1 MIPGMSIRLL
11 RAPCDSGISSATAT
25 SATAT
30 TGTLIRKT
38 EPHQKLS
45 SSQPPSSGPTGK
57 AMNVA
62 PITTAMA
69 RGCSSGANSTGSTA
83 IDIGKITAAPRPS
96 TARAA
101 ISSPGDPAKAHAA
114 ELAPNTTS
122 AISSIF
128 LRPTRSPSSPAGSRA
143 AASTRL

>member
-1 MIPGMSIRLL
+1 MIPRMSIRLL

-25 SATAT
+25 SASTT

-62 PITTAMA
+62 PMMTAMA
-69 RGCSSGANSTGSTA
+69 RARSSGANRTGSTA
-83 IDIGKITAAPRPS
+83 IDIGMITAAPRPR

-101 ISSPGDPAKAHAA
+101 ISSAGDPANAHAA
-114 ELAPNTTS
+114 ELAPNATS

-128 LRPTRSPSSPAGSRA
+128 LRPSRSPSSPAGSRP